1 MINWFDTTLLA
12 LGRTWEGF
20 LGFLPNL
27 FGALLVFII
36 GWFIAWGIGR
46 LVIRLLNLLRLN
58 QFFDKFGWRES
69 LEKVDIKF
77 DAAEFFGGL
86 IKWALVIVFLMA
98 SAEIL
103 GLYQL
108 SDFLAMILSYIP
120 SIIAASLIF
129 VVAVIIAD
137 FLERIIKGSA
147 QKAGVSYAR
156 VLGEIVR
163 WAILAFAGIAILLQ
177 LGVATTI
184 INAMVIGFIA
194 MLSLAGGLAFGLGG
208 KDEAR
213 EVIKDIKKKISE
225 EIK

>member
-1 MINWFDTTLLA
+1 MINWFDTTVFA
-12 LGRTWEGF
+12 LEKTWQGF
-20 LGFLPNL
+20 LMFLPNL
-27 FGALLVFII
+27 IGALLVFII
-36 GWFIAWGIGR
+36 GWLISLGIGK
-46 LVIRLLNLLRLN
+46 LVVRLLNLLRLN
-58 QFFDKFGWRES
+58 QFFNKFGWQES

-86 IKWALVIVFLMA
+86 IKWSLIIVFLMA

-108 SDFLAMILSYIP
+108 SGFLAMILSYIP
-120 SIIAASLIF
+120 NIIVAALIF
-129 VVAVIIAD
+129 VVAVLIAE

-147 QKAGVSYAR
+147 QQAGVSYAR
-156 VLGEIVR
+156 LLGGIVR
-163 WAILAFAGIAILLQ
+163 WAVLVFAGIAILLQ

-184 INAMVIGFIA
+184 INALVIGFIA
-194 MLSLAGGLAFGLGG
+194 MLALAGGLAFGLGG

-213 EVIKDIKKKISE
+213 EVIKDIRKKISE